1 LCIWYVFVAGDRCN
15 GGSGRDVSNVSY
27 LGPPGVLPRP
37 GLLGLLGLGGLAKR
51 KVKADDNYD
60 TTAQRR

>member
-1 LCIWYVFVAGDRCN
+1 
-15 GGSGRDVSNVSY
+15 
-27 LGPPGVLPRP
+27 VLPRP
-37 GLLGLLGLGGLAKR
+37 RSSGLLGLLGLGGLAKR

>member
-1 LCIWYVFVAGDRCN
+1 
-15 GGSGRDVSNVSY
+15 
-27 LGPPGVLPRP
+27 VLPRP

>member
-1 LCIWYVFVAGDRCN
+1 V
-15 GGSGRDVSNVSY
+15 
-27 LGPPGVLPRP
+27 
-37 GLLGLLGLGGLAKR
+37 GLLGLLGLGGLAKG